1 MDMNV
6 NMEKIVNLDPTSIT
20 KLIANFKNAYDLIT
34 DTSNSA
40 NFKVYLFPSKED
52 PNMDMSIFKT
62 KFDDL
67 TKTSFFKSK
76 YPMIDYD
83 IYLKGSGILASK
95 DSYELIMP
103 NVLGVPVIKYDNNS
117 ISLTLLLSD
126 VAFVYGIALPI
137 NSKIPSNDQIFRE
150 LDADGNKVSSNRA
163 KTVYNMNNE
172 LDPIVLHFE
181 NLKVYCLFVRK
192 LKNNLFIL

>member
-1 MDMNV
+1 MDV
-6 NMEKIVNLDPTSIT
+6 NLERIVNLDPSSII
-20 KLIANFKNAYDLIT
+20 KLITNFKNAYDLVT

-40 NFKVYLFPSKED
+40 SFKVYLFPSKED
-52 PNMDMSIFKT
+52 LNMDMSDFKT

-76 YPMIDYD
+76 YSMIDYD

-103 NVLGVPVIKYDNNS
+103 NVLGMPITKYDNNS

-126 VAFVYGIALPI
+126 IAFVYGIALPF
-137 NSKIPSNDQIFRE
+137 NSKKPSNDQIFRGI
-150 LDADGNKVSSNRA
+150 DADGIKVSSYQTKA
-163 KTVYNMNNE
+163 VYNMNSE
-172 LDPIVLHFE
+172 LDPIVLQF
-181 NLKVYCLFVRK
+181 NDLKV
-192 LKNNLFIL
+192 I